1 MSQQRICANCQHAN
15 MPQARFCARCGQP
28 LPAPATAPLPIA
40 APARRKPPVLL
51 VLVLALLLIG
61 AGLSGLVWA
70 LTRPAP
76 AAVGTQPPL
85 TDAATGTPAGGADG
99 AGVAAATVSPVAPNP
114 SVEEPSPAPAATAT
128 RLAADVTATALPPP
142 TATAAPQST
151 VTPTQLPNQRT
162 AQDGMVQLLVPAG
175 DFLMG
180 SAGDLDADEDEQ
192 PQRTIFLDAFW
203 VDQTEITNSM
213 YAACVAAGACT
224 TPAQGNSNSRADYYD
239 NPAYADYPV
248 VHVSRQAA
256 AAYCQ
261 WAGRRLPTEA
271 EWEKA
276 ARGSDG
282 RIVPWGDA
290 LGDFRANFCDRSCAF
305 NWAAMAIDDSQQELG
320 PVGSYPQGASPFG
333 ALDMVGNAY
342 EWALDEYDAF
352 YYDGMPAT
360 NPVNPPASNEAVI
373 RGGSW
378 FDRSAFIRAANR
390 VNVDATLA
398 GDNVGFRCVQDAS
411 TAGDTP

>member
-28 LPAPATAPLPIA
+28 LPAPPAAPLPVA
-40 APARRKPPVLL
+40 APARRRPPVFV
-51 VLVLALLLIG
+51 VLALALLLIG

-76 AAVGTQPPL
+76 AAADMPPPA
-85 TDAATGTPAGGADG
+85 DAATGPPPGAENG
-99 AGVAAATVSPVAPNP
+99 IGAAATASPIAPNP
-114 SVEEPSPAPAATAT
+114 NVEEPSPAPAATAT
-128 RLAADVTATALPPP
+128 RLAADATATAPLP
-142 TATAAPQST
+142 TATPAQQPT
-151 VTPTQLPNQRT
+151 MTPTQLPNQRT

-203 VDQTEITNSM
+203 VDQTEITNRM

-224 TPAQGNSNSRADYYD
+224 TPAQISSNSRADYYED
-239 NPAYADYPV
+239 PAYAGYPV

-256 AAYCQ
+256 AVYCQ
-261 WAGRRLPTEA
+261 WAGRRLPSEA

-282 RIVPWGDA
+282 RIFPWGNA

-305 NWAAMAIDDSQQELG
+305 NWAAVAINDSQQELG

-342 EWALDEYDAF
+342 EWVLDEYDAF
-352 YYDGMPAT
+352 YYAGMPAS
-360 NPVNPPASNEAVI
+360 NPVNPPTSNEAVI

-390 VNVDATLA
+390 VNVEATLA
-398 GDNVGFRCVQDAS
+398 GDNVGFRCVQETS
-411 TAGDTP
+411 SAGDAP